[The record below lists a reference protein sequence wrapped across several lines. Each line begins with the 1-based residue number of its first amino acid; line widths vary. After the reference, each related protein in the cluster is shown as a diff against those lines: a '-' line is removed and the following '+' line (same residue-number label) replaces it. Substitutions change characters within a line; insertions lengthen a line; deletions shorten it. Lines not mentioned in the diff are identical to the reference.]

1 MEPITDWDNYNEDD
15 IEQHY
20 QVPKPRFKP
29 RISAIKLLDRMFYVC
44 RTWPLKIEG
53 IDKEPPNVGTYF
65 CGITVSV
72 PPKTLMAV
80 LGSSELTDHFKVSQE
95 FTLVSPPEDDE
106 EEDWKTINI
115 YDWKSTSLYDSELMS
130 PGAFWEQREI
140 ENLHLRHHKD
150 DTKYAEALKE
160 HLESQLGS

>member
-29 RISAIKLLDRMFYVC
+29 RISAIKILDRMFYVC

-115 YDWKSTSLYDSELMS
+115 YDWKSTCLYDSEY
-130 PGAFWEQREI
+130 PTPETYWRQTEI
-140 ENLHLRHHKD
+140 SDLHLGHVKEDIEYAKD
-150 DTKYAEALKE
+150 LKFY
-160 HLESQLGS
+160 LELNCGS